1 MLTKLKLCQTKKQEI
16 YAGHDE
22 KWDKYWEEQNLIKRV
37 EKMQKI

>member
-1 MLTKLKLCQTKKQEI
+1 LLDKKQEI